1 MTTSRTSG
9 VAALLG
15 YILTIFAANAAITM
29 VGMVPVGFGLL
40 APAGVY
46 FAGLAFTL
54 RDAVQETLGRR
65 WVLVAIILGAL
76 VSAFLS
82 AQLALASGVA
92 FFISEF
98 ADFAVYTPLRERSW
112 LAAVVASNT
121 VGTLVDSALFL
132 WLAFGSLTF
141 LSGQVLGKLW
151 MTALAVVLIMLW
163 RRMVPQPA
171 ETHERLSS

>member
-1 MTTSRTSG
+1 M
-9 VAALLG
+9 
-15 YILTIFAANAAITM
+15 
-29 VGMVPVGFGLL
+29 
-40 APAGVY
+40 
-46 FAGLAFTL
+46 
-54 RDAVQETLGRR
+54 
-65 WVLVAIILGAL
+65 
-76 VSAFLS
+76 AFLT
-82 AQLALASGVA
+82 AQPSLACAVA

-98 ADFAVYTPLRERSW
+98 VDFAVYTPPRERSW
-112 LAAVVASNT
+112 LPAVVASNT